1 MRAAKPEKK
10 KINNNEKERYF
21 WELADL
27 SIKKGKLL

>member
-27 SIKKGKLL
+27 CI